1 VWKHIYLTL
10 SMSLLVSIVCAFHY
24 DHIDLCE
31 VDSAV
36 NKRLTDY
43 IREKGMGSFDLVI
56 NSGCS
61 CK

>member
-1 VWKHIYLTL
+1 
-10 SMSLLVSIVCAFHY
+10 MSLLVSIVCAFHY

-43 IREKGMGSFDLVI
+43 IREKGMGSFALVI